1 MTIPEQNNNQ
11 TPDIS
16 IPAATLKALEKV
28 NATKSAWLDARRK
41 QKAAADNIATIRQR
55 RAEMGAI
62 TNALNEE
69 WRTLF
74 RKSQGV
80 VSKEMK
86 KLRTEIALGR
96 ETLEDFDDLLAAQES
111 ENALLPQEAAELAG
125 KYIHAHDALVGIRAK
140 QIWEDFM
147 QLHGKALIQTLS
159 LLKSTMGREASAVV
173 GVVHSVNDPDTVLKD
188 FIHKNIIK
196 PALTNDAMPE
206 QDPVFKLAGVAP
218 DYAARLDF
226 SKQLSPAALHK
237 MKIRQEQMLLQKNN
251 SVSEGL

>member
-1 MTIPEQNNNQ
+1 MNNTAVNNNLS
-11 TPDIS
+11 TF
-16 IPAATLKALEKV
+16 PAVTQRALETM
-28 NATKSAWLDARRK
+28 NTARNAWLEARRQ

-55 RAEMGAI
+55 RAEMEAT
-62 TNALNEE
+62 TNTLNEE

-74 RKSQGV
+74 RESQGV

-96 ETLEDFDDLLAAQES
+96 ETLEDFDELLAAQES
-111 ENALLPQEAAELAG
+111 ENALLPQKAAE
-125 KYIHAHDALVGIRAK
+125 YIHAHNILVDIRAK

-147 QLHGKALIQTLS
+147 QSHGKALIQTLS

-173 GVVHSVNDPDTVLKD
+173 GVVNSVNDPDTVLKD
-188 FIHKNIIK
+188 FIHKHITR
-196 PALTNDAMPE
+196 PALANDAMPE

-226 SKQLSPAALHK
+226 SNQLSPAAMHK
-237 MKIRQEQMLLQKNN
+237 IKVRQELAEKEKA
-251 SVSEGL
+251 V

>member
-1 MTIPEQNNNQ
+1 MTIPEQNNN
-11 TPDIS
+11 PIVEIS
-16 IPAATLKALEKV
+16 IPVSTQQALEKV
-28 NATKSAWLDARRK
+28 NATKSAWLEARRQ

-55 RAEMGAI
+55 RAEMEAT

-74 RKSQGV
+74 RESQGV

-96 ETLEDFDDLLAAQES
+96 ETLEDFDELLAAQES

-125 KYIHAHDALVGIRAK
+125 KYIHAHDTLVGIRAK

-147 QLHGKALIQTLS
+147 QSHGKALIQTPS

-173 GVVHSVNDPDTVLKD
+173 GVVHSVNDPDTLLKD
-188 FIHKNIIK
+188 FIHKHITR

-226 SKQLSPAALHK
+226 SNKLSPAAMHK
-237 MKIRQEQMLLQKNN
+237 MKVRQERAEKEKA
-251 SVSEGL
+251 V